1 MSALKMQ
8 SNRPDIVLRTGV
20 MLPVRK
26 FVVES
31 DELNSAVEQPT
42 VTSVDLTGQA
52 EISAQSFD
60 RICCASYPFES

>member
-20 MLPVRK
+20 TLPVRK

-31 DELNSAVEQPT
+31 DELKSAVEQPT

-60 RICCASYPFES
+60 GICCASNPFES